1 MKNLTKHR
9 RKILE
14 SMQNRK
20 DHPTARMVFDTI
32 REDTDRISFATVYNT
47 LEYLVNHGFVK
58 RLNID
63 SDSCRY
69 DACLDKHAHLIC
81 TICGAVIDAPSINL
95 AESIHLENYNFQLE
109 EVTVSVT
116 GTCSCCKSS
125 H

>member
-14 SMQNRK
+14 SMKIRK
-20 DHPTARMVFDTI
+20 DHPTARMVFDSI
-32 REDTDRISFATVYNT
+32 KEETDRISFATVYNT
-47 LEYLVNHGFVK
+47 LEYLVDNQMVK

-69 DACLDKHAHLIC
+69 DACMDNHAHLVC
-81 TICGAVIDAPSINL
+81 NKCGCVIDVPPLNI
-95 AESIHLENYNFQLE
+95 AESIRFEDYNFRPE
-109 EVTVSVT
+109 EITISIT
-116 GTCSCCKSS
+116 GKCGYCRP